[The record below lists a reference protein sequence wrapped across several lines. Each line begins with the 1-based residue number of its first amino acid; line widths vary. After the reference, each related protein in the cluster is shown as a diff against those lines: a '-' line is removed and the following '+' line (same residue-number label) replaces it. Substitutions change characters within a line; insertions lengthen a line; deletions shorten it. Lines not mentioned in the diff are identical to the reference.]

1 MRNLL
6 VIVLTFVPVIAHADR
21 PRYSRVQKLD
31 LHVPIA
37 KRAMPVRAAVTPRGP
52 SITGSDILAAEDRSQ
67 PIRREQE
74 AVLEKLVADTPDDD
88 PDKPDLMLRLAE
100 HYARQHRFY
109 RLKAIDIE
117 RSIAR

>member
-6 VIVLTFVPVIAHADR
+6 VIVLTIAPAIADADR

-37 KRAMPVRAAVTPRGP
+37 KRATPIRTTVKPRGP
-52 SITGSDILAAEDRSQ
+52 TVTADQILAAEDRSQ

-74 AVLEKLVADTPDDD
+74 RVLEKLVADTPEDD

-100 HYARQHRFY
+100 HYARQVRFW
-109 RLKAIDIE
+109 RVTAIDIE
-117 RSIAR
+117 RKIAR